1 MLNVA
6 IFIGCRHR
14 NPHSWT
20 QTCNVV
26 SGMTSSRVRPLNAC
40 FAKENKM
47 TENSIEGVRERIDR
61 ADAAVARVRGR
72 IDADVDPPSGEL
84 GTLEHDEWAL
94 DEALEE
100 TFPASDPPTPPR
112 PGSTMAQRYAVRA
125 IADGFRLRRLRAIR
139 WAVIAASV
147 FCAVLWLRQRRD

>member
-6 IFIGCRHR
+6 IFIRLPSSQSAFPDSNLQSRGRIDIKGHKAF
-14 NPHSWT
+14 NA
-20 QTCNVV
+20 V
-26 SGMTSSRVRPLNAC
+26 S
-40 FAKENKM
+40 KENEM
-47 TENSIEGVRERIDR
+47 TEKSMEGVRERITMFKDP
-61 ADAAVARVRGR
+61 VAHVRGR
-72 IDADVDPPSGEL
+72 IDAEVDPTTAEL

-125 IADGFRLRRLRAIR
+125 TADGLRLRRSRAMG
-139 WAVIAASV
+139 WAVIAACV
-147 FCAVLWLRQRRD
+147 FFAVLRFRRQRD